1 MIGNIGLSEIIAILI
16 IFLIFFGPEKIPEI
30 GRTFGKLLKELQ
42 RMEWEFEGKIK
53 ETLYKEEIEEEKND
67 GGEKDQN

>member
-30 GRTFGKLLKELQ
+30 GRTFGKLLKELK